1 MYGDGKIVIE
11 KITIY
16 DTKVFLVEM
25 RLDLKK
31 NFGLLSLE
39 QPCLN
44 QSNHFFIF
52 VNIILSIHLVS
63 LKNNQKYDIWSKSHR
78 TVKQNNYFSGPS
90 SPTDLL
96 RVG

>member
-31 NFGLLSLE
+31 NIWFAVIRTTLFKTS
-39 QPCLN
+39 QTI
-44 QSNHFFIF
+44 FFIF

-63 LKNNQKYDIWSKSHR
+63 LKNNQKYDI
-78 TVKQNNYFSGPS
+78 
-90 SPTDLL
+90 
-96 RVG
+96 

>member
-31 NFGLLSLE
+31 NIWFAVIRTTLFKTS
-39 QPCLN
+39 QTI
-44 QSNHFFIF
+44 FFIF
-52 VNIILSIHLVS
+52 FNIILSIHLVS
-63 LKNNQKYDIWSKSHR
+63 LKNNQKYDI
-78 TVKQNNYFSGPS
+78 
-90 SPTDLL
+90 
-96 RVG
+96 